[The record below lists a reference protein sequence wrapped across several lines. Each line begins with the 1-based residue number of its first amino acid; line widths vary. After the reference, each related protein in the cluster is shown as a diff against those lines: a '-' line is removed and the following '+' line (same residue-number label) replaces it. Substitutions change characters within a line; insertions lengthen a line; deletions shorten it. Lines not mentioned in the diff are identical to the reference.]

1 MHISHSL
8 QFLYASRN
16 LEFTHILNTMI
27 IELNTEIKS
36 CGLTLFTLIEI
47 KQGGVSLINFI
58 INEFLSLAAE
68 IKYRQ

>member
-1 MHISHSL
+1 
-8 QFLYASRN
+8 
-16 LEFTHILNTMI
+16 MI

-47 KQGGVSLINFI
+47 KQGGISLINFI

-68 IKYRQ
+68 MKYRQWWSDHVAVCRP